1 MTKGRFRS
9 IGRESEWESDDFGN
23 EEDAS
28 AEHDRDS
35 GFDRDD
41 IQRAHS
47 DWEASDSHTDDNLS
61 DADHASD
68 GTMGRTK
75 RAYGASGFPG
85 FNVGRNKETVAATL
99 LLSTLLLTVIGVL
112 GFHKGIERKLE
123 SATLKALLIDNH
135 REVSVSAS
143 GRDLTLRGLVESE
156 DVLQQVT
163 KLAEGRPGVRSVDV
177 SKVVVTGGSNPAGSD
192 TSGADPGTADGSD
205 ASSSGVDSSSALSG
219 TGSGDPNLPV
229 KKPIVDASF
238 SAQTVEIRGI
248 APDSDARDVVVA
260 PVANVLGVS
269 LDSSGSG
276 STVPAVDGQRVLGN
290 NVEVNLAPTER
301 PDMPAYRR
309 LGQFL
314 QLLTRTNYAGSVRY
328 DRGAM
333 VLEGMVPLAADRV
346 LIEAQAKTLIGGGSL
361 TMKLNPVP
369 SDTALGLASTVPG
382 EPPTTVGIAVT
393 TTVSETELKTA
404 QASIDASISGR
415 TIEFEKEKAV
425 LSAAGKTV
433 VKELALAIKSLPNQA
448 LIITIAG
455 YTDDRGSESSN
466 LQLSQRRADA
476 VAAQLLAEGMV
487 PSQLKAEGRGEADPI
502 ASNETDEGRSKN
514 RRIEIRVS

>member
-9 IGRESEWESDDFGN
+9 IGRESDWESDDFGN
-23 EEDAS
+23 EEDAF

-35 GFDRDD
+35 GFDRDHN
-41 IQRAHS
+41 QRAHS
-47 DWEASDSHTDDNLS
+47 DGEAGDSQTDYNLS
-61 DADHASD
+61 DADQASD
-68 GTMGRTK
+68 GTVSKTK
-75 RAYGASGFPG
+75 RAYGGSGLPG
-85 FNVGRNKETVAATL
+85 FNVGRNKETVAAIL

-123 SATLKALLIDNH
+123 SSTLKALLIDNH

-177 SKVVVTGGSNPAGSD
+177 SKVVVTGGLNPAGSD
-192 TSGADPGTADGSD
+192 TSGIDPGASDGSD
-205 ASSSGVDSSSALSG
+205 ATSSEVDSSASSG
-219 TGSGDPNLPV
+219 TSAGDPTLPV

-260 PVANVLGVS
+260 PVADVLGVS

-346 LIEAQAKTLIGGGSL
+346 LIEAQARTLIGGGSL

-433 VKELALAIKSLPNQA
+433 VKELALAIKGLPNQA
-448 LIITIAG
+448 LLITIAG

-487 PSQLKAEGRGEADPI
+487 TSQLKAEGRGEADPI
-502 ASNETDEGRSKN
+502 ASNETEEGRSKN